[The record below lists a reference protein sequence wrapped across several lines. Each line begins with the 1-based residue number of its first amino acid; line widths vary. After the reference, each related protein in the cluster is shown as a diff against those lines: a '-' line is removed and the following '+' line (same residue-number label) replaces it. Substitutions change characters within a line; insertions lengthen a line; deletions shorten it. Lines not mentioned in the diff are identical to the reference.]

1 MKQAVVK
8 PAKQDLVVE
17 AVALTKVFH
26 DFWHRDTAVAVDGID
41 FHIRRH
47 EIFGLLGPNGSGKST
62 TIKMILGLLRRSKG
76 VLRVF
81 GREPDD
87 VAVKRRIG
95 FLPEES
101 YLYRFLN
108 PVETLD
114 YYGKLFGLN
123 RRVRRRRSG
132 ELLSMVGL
140 DAAANRTVG
149 EFSKGM
155 ARRLG
160 LAQALIND
168 PEFLILDEPTSGLDP
183 VGTRQVKD
191 LLLDL
196 GRRGKTILLSSHLL
210 SEVEDVCDR
219 MVILYG
225 GRVRAEGTTE
235 ELLEDTNRTVIQAP
249 RLKPET
255 ITRIEQVIRE
265 SEGASIER
273 VQAPRQKL
281 EELFISI
288 VERARQEQVAT
299 SGAKH
304 GGPTADFLL
313 HGDEASEESEGGA
326 LIESLASTSESAPVR
341 AVEVERPDEARR
353 ERGVRDDVLR
363 ELTEAKAPDHPEIDA
378 PERGGP
384 ARGAPPKSGSGSGS
398 TPGTPSSPTP
408 SSSPS
413 SPRTPGAAPPS
424 DPKVDRSFIE
434 GLLGDRADDEG
445 GSKR

>member
-1 MKQAVVK
+1 MRAATNQ
-8 PAKQDLVVE
+8 PSKQDLVVE
-17 AVALTKVFH
+17 AVGLSKVFH

-41 FHIRRH
+41 FNIRRH

-114 YYGKLFGLN
+114 YYGKLFGLA
-123 RRVRRRRSG
+123 RRIRRRRSE
-132 ELLSMVGL
+132 ELLNMVGL
-140 DAAANRTVG
+140 DAASHRTVG

-225 GRVRAEGTTE
+225 GRVRAAGTTE
-235 ELLEDTNRTVIQAP
+235 ALLEDTNRTVIQTQ
-249 RLKPET
+249 RLKQET
-255 ITRIEQVIRE
+255 ITRIEQVLQE
-265 SEGASIER
+265 TEGVSIER

-281 EELFISI
+281 EELFMGI
-288 VERARQEQVAT
+288 VEQARKEQAAT
-299 SGAKH
+299 SGASH
-304 GGPTADFLL
+304 GGPTAEFLMR
-313 HGDEASEESEGGA
+313 GDEASDRAEGGD
-326 LIESLASTSESAPVR
+326 LIETLASARDEAPAR
-341 AVEVERPDEARR
+341 AVEVERADERR
-353 ERGVRDDVLR
+353 KESGVREDVLR
-363 ELTEAKAPDHPEIDA
+363 ELAQPS
-378 PERGGP
+378 
-384 ARGAPPKSGSGSGS
+384 ARGADAKVPAVPAAPAKPAATPSAPPKQGAGSGR
-398 TPGTPSSPTP
+398 PP
-408 SSSPS
+408 
-413 SPRTPGAAPPS
+413 APE
-424 DPKVDRSFIE
+424 VDRSVIDD
-434 GLLGDRADDEG
+434 LLGG
-445 GSKR
+445 GPSEKDGGAKR